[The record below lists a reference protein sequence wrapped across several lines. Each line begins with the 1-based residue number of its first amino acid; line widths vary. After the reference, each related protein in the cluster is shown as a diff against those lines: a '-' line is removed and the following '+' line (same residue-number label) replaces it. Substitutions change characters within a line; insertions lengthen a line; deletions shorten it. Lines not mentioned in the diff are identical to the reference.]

1 MWLKSPDANIYDK
14 RLELDP
20 IKPADYLLYK
30 GVNTLDEYSFV
41 NITIDLLNHKQA
53 SLRACNR
60 LAESITHLL
69 DYISKHNEYFG
80 DTKLQRFQYH
90 CLLPVLNVLAY
101 YEPLAWHEV
110 KTGADFSAVYELA
123 SHSRL
128 LWNFSTRQLKRLGE
142 QEKMSFPTIKK
153 PRAGEAVLL
162 KTFVP
167 PSIPLATPIRVF
179 EN

>member
-1 MWLKSPDANIYDK
+1 MDK
-14 RLELDP
+14 
-20 IKPADYLLYK
+20 
-30 GVNTLDEYSFV
+30 
-41 NITIDLLNHKQA
+41 TIDLLSYKHA

-60 LAESITHLL
+60 LAEPIANLL

-90 CLLPVLNVLAY
+90 CLLPVMNILAY

-110 KTGADFSAVYELA
+110 KTGTSYSAVYELA
-123 SHSRL
+123 NHSRL
-128 LWNFSTRQLKRLGE
+128 FMELLDEAIEKPGG

-167 PSIPLATPIRVF
+167 LSIPLATPIRVF
-179 EN
+179 ESWTASISTSHHAAKSCSSA